1 MNSVKQIFI
10 VKKFRENKRKKQLE
24 VVVEIKDMRSQR
36 GHESHKP
43 RYRKSITINTY
54 IHTYMYKIIHKHFY
68 TYIKTLYIAI
78 YVYVGMHACMAI
90 QYGS

>member
-36 GHESHKP
+36 GHESHKT

-54 IHTYMYKIIHKHFY
+54 IHIYICMYVFIVIDF
-68 TYIKTLYIAI
+68 L
-78 YVYVGMHACMAI
+78 
-90 QYGS
+90 